1 MTVAQL
7 VGSIARA
14 GGYLRVLQ
22 GGTLEYVGPQKVL
35 TDTLR
40 EQIRERR
47 EAIIAWLRTPIDEQ
61 PRVDQLALDYE
72 PTLDE
77 HTRARLFDDS
87 IPDALR
93 VLDPFRR
100 GTSSDG
106 HRPGALPR
114 SLERNGWTSRDG
126 EL

>member
-61 PRVDQLALDYE
+61 PVADQLALDYE
-72 PTLDE
+72 RTL
-77 HTRARLFDDS
+77 
-87 IPDALR
+87 PDWLLEQIHETWGR
-93 VLDPFRR
+93 DISV
-100 GTSSDG
+100 GG
-106 HRPGALPR
+106 PR
-114 SLERNGWTSRDG
+114 
-126 EL
+126 